1 MASILKVDTIQD
13 QSGNNIINENADT
26 ITIGASG
33 DTITVPSGA
42 SMTVPSGG
50 LTGQNYPAFCVKLSA
65 NQIVTD
71 ASTTKVQFDEEI
83 IDTDNAY
90 DNSTNYRF
98 TVPTGKAGRYFISLF
113 MNCNSSSDTTVLWGY
128 AKLYKNGSLLYEHIN
143 NMTNNPVRNILVPLN
158 VIIDLSDGDYLEAYN
173 QINVSSGTPNVESRS
188 FFSGYRI
195 GA

>member
-1 MASILKVDTIQD
+1 MAGILKVDKYQD
-13 QSGNNIINENADT
+13 FNGNDIMTSDGAGNIT
-26 ITIGASG
+26 M
-33 DTITVPSGA
+33 PSGII
-42 SMTVPSGG
+42 S
-50 LTGQNYPAFCVKLSA
+50 GQNYPAFCVKLSA
-65 NQIVTD
+65 NQVVTD
-71 ASTTKVQFDEEI
+71 ASTTKIQFDEKI

-98 TVPTGKAGRYFISLF
+98 TVPTGKAGSYFISLF

-143 NMTNNPVRNILVPLN
+143 NMTNNPVRNILTPLN
-158 VIIDLSDGDYLEAYN
+158 VIINLSDGDYLEAYN

-188 FFSGYRI
+188 FFSGYRL